1 VLHYSLN
8 LHLVKKIRNPES
20 YVFVAS
26 VLQFKQKGC
35 VLDNSGK
42 PAMTPVD
49 SSNPWW
55 SVFEEAV
62 KKAGG
67 KLGKPEVFPASTDAR
82 YFRKVGIPALGFSP
96 IANTPVLLHD
106 HNEVCLIYLDW
117 IN

>member
-1 VLHYSLN
+1 
-8 LHLVKKIRNPES
+8 
-20 YVFVAS
+20 VAS
-26 VLQFKQKGC
+26 VLQFKQKSC
-35 VLDNSGK
+35 VLDNFGK

-96 IANTPVLLHD
+96 IENTPVLLHD
-106 HNEVCLIYLDW
+106 HNEVCLVSLNW